1 MRRKLW
7 LPVLLVLCLALMVG
21 MLVACDPGS
30 SDQGGQGGNGAPDD
44 APRRTVT
51 FDLNGGSGSISP
63 MEFAVGYAMSG
74 LPEPTR
80 KGYDFLGWQDING
93 NMYDETTKMP
103 DQDLKL
109 YAYWQIIVT
118 SYSDNYVSFKP
129 ATEGVKDSG
138 TRYDYDLI
146 DTFIYVELTSSDLGG
161 RGNVGDRNNFDF
173 SKGVNIEYSA
183 KDGYTLQ
190 WYSDSDFTVLN
201 GAQVFTLYYGS
212 NFQFLTVSSGQS
224 VVKRYLVDFYV
235 LHDYEVKLH
244 KSIHND
250 GYYDTVYVVEN
261 RTFPASTEAY
271 QLKDFEFDKR
281 VYWNATTGEW
291 RAFNYSTPITGDL
304 DLYQTYKPKTV
315 TADLDGGTLSEPLT
329 VRPYV
334 QYQRLPVPTKEG
346 YDFIGWQLPD
356 AEDDMTDYF
365 SDITGFV
372 STQMLGEGGSS
383 SGGDTYFT
391 SLKAVWKPKQ
401 FAMLKDGDTVS
412 FKATVPV
419 VTYTDLTLADIN
431 EILYVPYGTDCVVPD
446 KIDYTG
452 GGEFRGWKTYTDDD
466 LADDPYLTEETP
478 PETPGEDIP
487 PDDPV
492 IDPGDP
498 VIDPDDPVID
508 PDDPVVPGDPGT
520 TPSQGTVVLD
530 GDRFDFGTEVT
541 SPIALYQVMAYNL
554 EFTGT
559 KLQLNDTVTLSSRM
573 NMRALLPAKGTY
585 TFEFTAR
592 SGGDVTFSYGGTS
605 YHVTASSPKTV
616 IVTNSSSTKGQV
628 VVFIVS
634 SLNGKVDVSMS
645 GPTATTTGS
654 PIDVDPAALYDLGEE
669 ITLTAPDKAG
679 YDCIGWDDGDTPVCE
694 SDEYTFT
701 LTGEAAFTPK
711 YEWNNELQNFE
722 YIERADGT
730 VTITGVKSSLAA
742 QLQTLVIPEYVV
754 AINSGAFNS
763 ATNLVSIEVEEGN
776 TAFSSAGGILYDKE
790 QKNIVY
796 VPAKLAGSV
805 TLPDGL
811 QSVKSSA
818 FSGRSLVTSVTIPS
832 SVTSIGTYAFEDC
845 AALATV
851 TIGSGVT
858 SIGSY
863 AFRGCSSLTSVTI
876 PDSVTSIGGSAFSG
890 CSSLESM
897 TIPFVGAEA
906 GKTAEDTYQ
915 YPFGYIFG
923 TSSYTGGTAVEQR
936 YYGSSTSSTTST
948 TYYIPSSLRSVTVTG
963 GNILRGAF
971 YNCSMLTSVNISDS
985 MTSIGSS
992 AFEGCT
998 SLTSVTIGKGVTSIG
1013 DYAFWGC
1020 YKLIEVYNKSSLGI
1034 TAGSSDYG
1042 YVAYYAENV
1051 YTEED
1056 GSWLSD
1062 TEDGFRFLY
1071 DGETGYLVAYLGSE
1085 TELTLPDSF
1094 TAYGETE
1101 VASYQIYDHAFRGRD
1116 DLTAVTI
1123 PDSVTSIGSYA
1134 FSGCTSLTS
1143 ITIQDSVTSIGR
1155 EAFYNCTSLTS
1166 VTIPNS
1172 VASIGDYAF
1181 YGCTSLTSVT
1191 IPGSVTSIGDYA
1203 FSNCTGLI
1211 SIHYAGDMASW
1222 LEKTWH
1228 SNVMSSGRMLYIGGN
1243 KVEGELVIPNGI
1255 ASIPSYAFAYQTGIT
1270 SVTIP
1275 DGVTS
1280 IGSYAFKGCAARII
1294 WGGTSTIT
1302 EIGGYAFAGYAGTSI
1317 TIPDSVTSIGS
1328 YAFSGCTSLTSI
1340 TIPNGV
1346 TSIGDYAFSGSTAEI
1361 AWGDAPTIAAI
1372 SSKAFSG
1379 YKGTSLIIPDS
1390 VEQIARGAL
1399 QNLPLESITIP
1410 FVGAT
1415 KDGTSNAHFGYIFG
1429 ASSYNYNDDYV
1440 PASLKEVI
1448 IMGGTSIGD
1457 YAFRYCDSL
1466 TSVTIPD
1473 SVTSIGYY
1481 AFNGCTALESI
1492 TIPDSVTSIE
1502 YYAFNGCTALESIT
1516 IPFVGSTK
1524 DGTSDTHFGYIFGAQ
1539 DHYDNDEYVPASL
1552 KEVVITGGAS
1562 IGDEAFYGCNSLT
1575 SVTIPDSV
1583 TSIGDDAFYSCD
1595 SLTSVAIPDSVTS
1608 IGWAAFSGCT
1618 SLTSVTIG
1626 NGVTSIENHAFSG
1639 CTSLTSVTIGNG
1651 VTSIGENAFSGC
1663 DNLQYNEYGNALY
1676 LGNDENR
1683 YVVLIK
1689 AKDKSITSVDIYDS
1703 TKVIYQSAFSGCTSL
1718 TSVTIPDSVTSIG
1731 SSAFDGC
1738 TSLTSVTIPSSVTS
1752 IGGAAFRDCT
1762 SLNAIIIPNSVTS
1775 IGSSAFRN
1783 CTALESITIPF
1794 VGATKEGTEDTHFG
1808 YIFGASSYSN
1818 NDDYVPASLKEV
1830 IITGGTS
1837 IGYYAFSGCT
1847 SLTSVAI
1854 PDSVTSIGSYAFQY
1868 CDSLE
1873 SVYITDIGKWVAIEF
1888 DNIYAN
1894 PLLYAGNLYLNGE
1907 LVTDLVIPDGVT
1919 SIGSSAFY
1927 GCTSLTSVTI
1937 PDSVTSIGSS
1947 AFSGCT
1953 NIASAAM
1960 PAHAIDDIPKASL
1973 KTVEITSGDSVGN
1986 SAFSDCTSL
1995 TTVTIGSS
2003 VTSIGD
2009 YAFRGCTS
2017 LESITILDSVTS
2029 IGSGAFDG
2037 CDLLKSITLPFVG
2050 ATKDGTEDTHFG
2062 YIFGAS
2068 SYSSNGSSVP
2078 SSLKE
2083 VIITGGTSIGAS
2095 AFEDCDSLTSVTIP
2109 DSVTSIGDYAFY
2121 GCTSLTS
2128 VTIPDSVTSIGS
2140 NAFYG
2145 CTGLASIHYAG
2156 DMASWLEKNW
2166 HSNVMSSGR
2175 ALYIDGNKVEGEII
2189 IPDGTTSIPS
2199 YAFAYQTGI
2208 TSIIIPDGV
2217 TSIGEGTFEG
2227 CSSLESITL
2236 PFVGATK
2243 DGTEDTHFGYI
2254 FGASSSGYNDDYVP
2268 ASLKEVIITGGTSIG
2283 SAAFRGCSSL
2293 TSVTIPSS
2301 VASIRNNAFQDC
2313 TSLEAVY
2320 ITDIEAWLAI
2330 SFASSAANPLSN
2342 GAALYLDGEPV
2353 TDFVI
2358 PAGVTSIGNFVFY
2371 GCDSLASITIPDGVA
2386 SIGREAFSGCTAEII
2401 WDGTP
2406 TITEIGGYA
2415 FAGYAGTRITIPDG
2429 VTSIGSYAFSEC
2441 TAEIIW
2447 CDAPTIT
2454 EIGGYTFAGYAG
2466 TSITIPSSVT
2476 SIGDNAFS
2484 GCTSLTSVTI
2494 PDSVTSIGAG
2504 AFDGCDSLEKITLPF
2519 VGATKD
2525 GTSNT
2530 NFGYIFGAQRFS
2542 DNGNY
2547 VPASLKE
2554 VIITG
2559 GASIGS
2565 FWGCTSLTSVTIPD
2579 SVTSIGSGA
2588 FSGCTSLTS
2597 ITIPD
2602 NVTSLGQS
2610 AFSGCTSLTLITI
2623 PDSVTSIGQSAFSRC
2638 TSLTLIT
2645 IPDSV
2650 TSIGSYAFEGCS
2662 SLESMTIPFV
2672 GAEAG
2677 KTAEDTYQ
2685 YPFGYI
2691 FGTSSYTG
2699 GTAVEQRY
2707 YGSSTSSTTSTT
2719 YYIPS
2724 SLRSV
2729 TVTGGNIPYGA
2740 FDDCSS
2746 LTSVIVGNGVT
2757 SIGGYAFYGCT
2768 SLPSVTIPASVTS
2781 IGASAFRDC
2790 TSLATVYI
2798 TDIGKWA
2805 TIDFADSDANPLHY
2819 AGNLY
2824 FNGELVTGELIIPD
2838 GVTSIGSNVF
2848 YGYDRLTSIT
2858 IPNSVTSIGG
2868 SAFRDCASLTSV
2880 TIGNGVTSIGEDA
2893 FYNCTSLTSI
2903 TIPASV
2909 TSIGGAA
2916 FAGCSK
2922 LIEVYNR
2929 SSLDITAG
2937 SWDYG
2942 QVALYAKHVY
2952 TDEGGSWFTDTDDGL
2967 RFLYDGETG
2976 YLVAYYG
2983 DETKLTLPD
2992 SFTAYDGT
3000 EVTSYQIYDYAFY
3013 GCNDL
3018 IFVIISDSVTSI
3030 GSYAF
3035 SDCISLTFVAIPAS
3049 VTSIG
3054 SYAFYGC
3061 TSLPSVTIPA
3071 SVTSIGASAFRDCT
3085 SLATV
3090 YITDIGKWAA
3100 IEFGDSYA
3108 NPLYY
3113 AGNLY
3118 LHSELVAGELIIPD
3132 GVTSIGNYA
3141 FYGYD
3146 RLTSITIPDSV
3157 TSIGSWAFNS
3167 CSSLT
3172 SVAIPDS
3179 VTSIGWAAFSGC
3191 TSLTSITI
3199 PASVTSI
3206 ENYAFSDCTSLT
3218 SVIFEETTG
3227 WYYKVDSIDTGGT
3240 SLSSSSL
3247 AKPSTAA
3254 GLLTSTYNHCYW
3266 ERR

>member
-1 MRRKLW
+1 M
-7 LPVLLVLCLALMVG
+7 LLVLCLALTVG

-669 ITLTAPDKAG
+669 VTLTAPDKAG
-679 YDCIGWDDGDTPVCE
+679 YDCIGWYDGDTRVCK

-711 YEWNNELQNFE
+711 YEWNNELQDFA
-722 YIERADGT
+722 YIEKADGT
-730 VTITGVKSSLAA
+730 VTITGVKSSVAA

-754 AINSGAFNS
+754 AINSGAFDS

-805 TLPDGL
+805 TLPEGL

-906 GKTAEDTYQ
+906 GKTSSDTYQ

-923 TSSYTGGTAVEQR
+923 TSSYTGATRITQW
-936 YYGSSTSSTTST
+936 YYGSSTSGTTDDY
-948 TYYIPSSLRSVTVTG
+948 YYIPSSLRSVTVTG
-963 GNILRGAF
+963 GNILYGAF
-971 YNCSMLTSVNISDS
+971 YNCSMLTSVTIPDS
-985 MTSIGSS
+985 VTSIGGSAFYNCGSLTFVAIPGSVTSIGS
-992 AFEGCT
+992 
-998 SLTSVTIGKGVTSIG
+998 
-1013 DYAFWGC
+1013 YAFQGC
-1020 YKLIEVYNKSSLGI
+1020 YKLVEVYNKSSLDI
-1034 TAGSSDYG
+1034 TVGSENNG
-1042 YVAYYAENV
+1042 YVGYYAKHV
-1051 YTEED
+1051 YTEEG
-1056 GSWLSD
+1056 GSRLSD
-1062 TEDGFRFLY
+1062 TENGFRFLY
-1071 DGETGYLVAYLGSE
+1071 DGETGYLVAYLGNE

-1116 DLTAVTI
+1116 DLTSVAIPDSVTSIGSGAFLYCDSLTSVTIPEGVTSIGSSAFQWCDSLTSVTI
-1123 PDSVTSIGSYA
+1123 PDSVTSIG
-1134 FSGCTSLTS
+1134 
-1143 ITIQDSVTSIGR
+1143 
-1155 EAFYNCTSLTS
+1155 
-1166 VTIPNS
+1166 
-1172 VASIGDYAF
+1172 DYAF
-1181 YGCTSLTSVT
+1181 EG
-1191 IPGSVTSIGDYA
+1191 
-1203 FSNCTGLI
+1203 CTGLT

-1255 ASIPSYAFAYQTGIT
+1255 TSIPSYAFAYQTGIT

-1280 IGSYAFKGCAARII
+1280 IGSYAFSGCAAEII
-1294 WGGTSTIT
+1294 WGDAPTIT
-1302 EIGGYAFAGYAGTSI
+1302 EIGGNAFAGYAGTSI

-1328 YAFSGCTSLTSI
+1328 YAFSGCTSLTPI

-1346 TSIGDYAFSGSTAEI
+1346 TSIGDYAFSGCTAEI
-1361 AWGDAPTIAAI
+1361 IWGDAPTIAAI

-1379 YKGTSLIIPDS
+1379 YKGTNLIIPDS

-1415 KDGTSNAHFGYIFG
+1415 KDGASNAHFGYIFG
-1429 ASSYNYNDDYV
+1429 ASSYSSNGNYV
-1440 PASLKEVI
+1440 PTLLKEVI
-1448 IMGGTSIGD
+1448 ITGGTSIGE
-1457 YAFRYCDSL
+1457 YAFRNCTSL
-1466 TSVTIPD
+1466 TSVTIPDSVTSIGYYAFRNCTSLTSITIPD

-1492 TIPDSVTSIE
+1492 TIP
-1502 YYAFNGCTALESIT
+1502 
-1516 IPFVGSTK
+1516 FVGATK

-1539 DHYDNDEYVPASL
+1539 DHYDRNDDVPASL
-1552 KEVVITGGAS
+1552 KEVIITGGAS

-1583 TSIGDDAFYSCD
+1583 TSIGDYAFYSCD
-1595 SLTSVAIPDSVTS
+1595 SLTSVTIPDSVTS
-1608 IGWAAFSGCT
+1608 IGYYAFSGCT
-1618 SLTSVTIG
+1618 ALTSVTIG
-1626 NGVTSIENHAFSG
+1626 NSVTSIGSFAFSG

-1663 DNLQYNEYGNALY
+1663 NNLQYNEYGDALY
-1676 LGNDENR
+1676 LGNDENP

-1703 TKVIYQSAFSGCTSL
+1703 TKVMYQSAFSGCTSL
-1718 TSVTIPDSVTSIG
+1718 TSITIPDSVTNIG
-1731 SSAFDGC
+1731 RYAFEDC
-1738 TSLTSVTIPSSVTS
+1738 TSITSVT
-1752 IGGAAFRDCT
+1752 
-1762 SLNAIIIPNSVTS
+1762 IPNSVTS
-1775 IGSSAFRN
+1775 IGGSAFNGCTSLTSVSIPASVTSIGNYAFRN

-1794 VGATKEGTEDTHFG
+1794 VGATKDGTEDTHFG

-1837 IGYYAFSGCT
+1837 IGYGAFYGCT
-1847 SLTSVAI
+1847 SLTSVTI
-1854 PDSVTSIGSYAFQY
+1854 PDSVTNIGGYAFY
-1868 CDSLE
+1868 NCTSLE
-1873 SVYITDIGKWVAIEF
+1873 AVYITDIGKWAATEF
-1888 DNIYAN
+1888 GDSYAN
-1894 PLLYAGNLYLNGE
+1894 PLYYAGNLYLNGE

-1919 SIGSSAFY
+1919 SIG
-1927 GCTSLTSVTI
+1927 G
-1937 PDSVTSIGSS
+1937 
-1947 AFSGCT
+1947 
-1953 NIASAAM
+1953 
-1960 PAHAIDDIPKASL
+1960 
-1973 KTVEITSGDSVGN
+1973 
-1986 SAFSDCTSL
+1986 
-1995 TTVTIGSS
+1995 
-2003 VTSIGD
+2003 
-2009 YAFRGCTS
+2009 
-2017 LESITILDSVTS
+2017 
-2029 IGSGAFDG
+2029 
-2037 CDLLKSITLPFVG
+2037 
-2050 ATKDGTEDTHFG
+2050 
-2062 YIFGAS
+2062 
-2068 SYSSNGSSVP
+2068 
-2078 SSLKE
+2078 
-2083 VIITGGTSIGAS
+2083 
-2095 AFEDCDSLTSVTIP
+2095 
-2109 DSVTSIGDYAFY
+2109 YAFY

-2128 VTIPDSVTSIGS
+2128 VTIPDSVTSIGDYAFS
-2140 NAFYG
+2140 GCDNLQYNGYDNALYLGNDENPYLVLIKAKDKSITSVDIYDSTRFIYGSAFSG
-2145 CTGLASIHYAG
+2145 CTSLAS
-2156 DMASWLEKNW
+2156 
-2166 HSNVMSSGR
+2166 VT
-2175 ALYIDGNKVEGEII
+2175 
-2189 IPDGTTSIPS
+2189 IPDS
-2199 YAFAYQTGI
+2199 
-2208 TSIIIPDGV
+2208 V
-2217 TSIGEGTFEG
+2217 TSIG
-2227 CSSLESITL
+2227 
-2236 PFVGATK
+2236 
-2243 DGTEDTHFGYI
+2243 
-2254 FGASSSGYNDDYVP
+2254 
-2268 ASLKEVIITGGTSIG
+2268 GGSFARCT
-2283 SAAFRGCSSL
+2283 SL
-2293 TSVTIPSS
+2293 TSVTIGNS
-2301 VASIRNNAFQDC
+2301 
-2313 TSLEAVY
+2313 
-2320 ITDIEAWLAI
+2320 
-2330 SFASSAANPLSN
+2330 
-2342 GAALYLDGEPV
+2342 
-2353 TDFVI
+2353 
-2358 PAGVTSIGNFVFY
+2358 VTS
-2371 GCDSLASITIPDGVA
+2371 
-2386 SIGREAFSGCTAEII
+2386 
-2401 WDGTP
+2401 
-2406 TITEIGGYA
+2406 IGGYA
-2415 FAGYAGTRITIPDG
+2415 FED
-2429 VTSIGSYAFSEC
+2429 
-2441 TAEIIW
+2441 
-2447 CDAPTIT
+2447 
-2454 EIGGYTFAGYAG
+2454 
-2466 TSITIPSSVT
+2466 
-2476 SIGDNAFS
+2476 
-2484 GCTSLTSVTI
+2484 CTSLTSVTI
-2494 PDSVTSIGAG
+2494 PDSVTSIGDY
-2504 AFDGCDSLEKITLPF
+2504 AFSGCDNLQYSE
-2519 VGATKD
+2519 
-2525 GTSNT
+2525 
-2530 NFGYIFGAQRFS
+2530 Y
-2542 DNGNY
+2542 DNALYLGNDENPY
-2547 VPASLKE
+2547 LVLIKAKNE
-2554 VIITG
+2554 
-2559 GASIGS
+2559 SI
-2565 FWGCTSLTSVTIPD
+2565 TSVDINASTKLIH
-2579 SVTSIGSGA
+2579 SGA
-2588 FSGCTSLTS
+2588 FSGCTSL
-2597 ITIPD
+2597 
-2602 NVTSLGQS
+2602 
-2610 AFSGCTSLTLITI
+2610 A
-2623 PDSVTSIGQSAFSRC
+2623 SVTI
-2638 TSLTLIT
+2638 
-2645 IPDSV
+2645 
-2650 TSIGSYAFEGCS
+2650 
-2662 SLESMTIPFV
+2662 
-2672 GAEAG
+2672 
-2677 KTAEDTYQ
+2677 
-2685 YPFGYI
+2685 
-2691 FGTSSYTG
+2691 
-2699 GTAVEQRY
+2699 
-2707 YGSSTSSTTSTT
+2707 
-2719 YYIPS
+2719 
-2724 SLRSV
+2724 
-2729 TVTGGNIPYGA
+2729 
-2740 FDDCSS
+2740 
-2746 LTSVIVGNGVT
+2746 GNGVT
-2757 SIGGYAFYGCT
+2757 SIGGYAFLGCT
-2768 SLPSVTIPASVTS
+2768 SL
-2781 IGASAFRDC
+2781 
-2790 TSLATVYI
+2790 
-2798 TDIGKWA
+2798 
-2805 TIDFADSDANPLHY
+2805 
-2819 AGNLY
+2819 
-2824 FNGELVTGELIIPD
+2824 E
-2838 GVTSIGSNVF
+2838 
-2848 YGYDRLTSIT
+2848 
-2858 IPNSVTSIGG
+2858 
-2868 SAFRDCASLTSV
+2868 
-2880 TIGNGVTSIGEDA
+2880 
-2893 FYNCTSLTSI
+2893 
-2903 TIPASV
+2903 
-2909 TSIGGAA
+2909 
-2916 FAGCSK
+2916 
-2922 LIEVYNR
+2922 
-2929 SSLDITAG
+2929 
-2937 SWDYG
+2937 
-2942 QVALYAKHVY
+2942 
-2952 TDEGGSWFTDTDDGL
+2952 
-2967 RFLYDGETG
+2967 
-2976 YLVAYYG
+2976 
-2983 DETKLTLPD
+2983 
-2992 SFTAYDGT
+2992 
-3000 EVTSYQIYDYAFY
+3000 
-3013 GCNDL
+3013 
-3018 IFVIISDSVTSI
+3018 
-3030 GSYAF
+3030 
-3035 SDCISLTFVAIPAS
+3035 
-3049 VTSIG
+3049 
-3054 SYAFYGC
+3054 
-3061 TSLPSVTIPA
+3061 
-3071 SVTSIGASAFRDCT
+3071 
-3085 SLATV
+3085 
-3090 YITDIGKWAA
+3090 
-3100 IEFGDSYA
+3100 
-3108 NPLYY
+3108 
-3113 AGNLY
+3113 
-3118 LHSELVAGELIIPD
+3118 
-3132 GVTSIGNYA
+3132 
-3141 FYGYD
+3141 
-3146 RLTSITIPDSV
+3146 SITIPDSV
-3157 TSIGSWAFNS
+3157 TSVGRS
-3167 CSSLT
+3167 
-3172 SVAIPDS
+3172 
-3179 VTSIGWAAFSGC
+3179 AFSGC
-3191 TSLTSITI
+3191 TSLTSLTFNGTKAEWNAVDKGWWWNEHC
-3199 PASVTSI
+3199 PFTVVKC
-3206 ENYAFSDCTSLT
+3206 SDGN
-3218 SVIFEETTG
+3218 VP
-3227 WYYKVDSIDTGGT
+3227 V
-3240 SLSSSSL
+3240 
-3247 AKPSTAA
+3247 
-3254 GLLTSTYNHCYW
+3254 
-3266 ERR
+3266 

>member
-7 LPVLLVLCLALMVG
+7 LPVLLVLCLALTVG

-30 SDQGGQGGNGAPDD
+30 SDQGGQGGNEVPDD

-244 KSIHND
+244 KSIHHD

-383 SGGDTYFT
+383 SGSGTYFT

-498 VIDPDDPVID
+498 VIDPDDPV
-508 PDDPVVPGDPGT
+508 VPGGPGT

-628 VVFIVS
+628 VVFTVS
-634 SLNGKVDVSMS
+634 SLNGKVDVAMS

-679 YDCIGWDDGDTPVCE
+679 YDCIGWYDGDTRVCE
-694 SDEYTFT
+694 SGEYTFT

-722 YIERADGT
+722 YIEKADGT
-730 VTITGVKSSLAA
+730 VTITGVKSGVAA

-832 SVTSIGTYAFEDC
+832 SVTSIGNYAFEDC

-851 TIGSGVT
+851 TIENGVT
-858 SIGSY
+858 SIGSS
-863 AFRGCSSLTSVTI
+863 AFYGCTSLTSVTI
-876 PDSVTSIGGSAFSG
+876 PDSVTSIGSGAFSG
-890 CSSLESM
+890 CSSLGSM
-897 TIPFVGAEA
+897 TIPFVGATKD
-906 GKTAEDTYQ
+906 GTSNTH
-915 YPFGYIFG
+915 FGYIFG
-923 TSSYTGGTAVEQR
+923 ASSSSYNDDYVPSSLKEVIITGGTSIGDYAFD
-936 YYGSSTSSTTST
+936 GCTS
-948 TYYIPSSLRSVTVTG
+948 LASVTIPDSVTSIG
-963 GNILRGAF
+963 EGAF
-971 YNCSMLTSVNISDS
+971 YNCD
-985 MTSIGSS
+985 
-992 AFEGCT
+992 
-998 SLTSVTIGKGVTSIG
+998 SLTSVTIGNGVTSIG
-1013 DYAFWGC
+1013 DYAFDGC
-1020 YKLIEVYNKSSLGI
+1020 NKLIEVYNKSSLDI
-1034 TAGSSDYG
+1034 TAGSEDNG
-1042 YVAYYAENV
+1042 YVGYYAKHI
-1051 YTEED
+1051 YTEEG
-1056 GSWLSD
+1056 GSWLTD
-1062 TEDGFRFLY
+1062 TEDGYRFFY
-1071 DGETGYLVAYLGSE
+1071 DGETGYLVAYYGDE

-1094 TAYGETE
+1094 TAYDGTE
-1101 VASYQIYDHAFRGRD
+1101 VTSYQIYDYAFYGRD
-1116 DLTAVTI
+1116 DLIAVTIPGSVTSIGWYAFSGCTSLTSVTIGNSVTSIGWYAFSGCTSLTSVAIGNSVTSIGWYAFYNCTSLESVYITDIGKWAAIEFDDSYANPLYYAGNLYFNDELVTDLVIPDGVTSIGDYAFAYCIPLTSVTIPDSVTSMGSSAFYNCTSLEAVYITDIGKWVAIKFDDSYANPLYYAGNLYLNGELVTDLVIPDSVTSIGDYAFRGCTSLTSVTI

-1134 FSGCTSLTS
+1134 FSGC
-1143 ITIQDSVTSIGR
+1143 
-1155 EAFYNCTSLTS
+1155 
-1166 VTIPNS
+1166 
-1172 VASIGDYAF
+1172 
-1181 YGCTSLTSVT
+1181 
-1191 IPGSVTSIGDYA
+1191 
-1203 FSNCTGLI
+1203 
-1211 SIHYAGDMASW
+1211 
-1222 LEKTWH
+1222 
-1228 SNVMSSGRMLYIGGN
+1228 
-1243 KVEGELVIPNGI
+1243 
-1255 ASIPSYAFAYQTGIT
+1255 
-1270 SVTIP
+1270 
-1275 DGVTS
+1275 
-1280 IGSYAFKGCAARII
+1280 AAEII
-1294 WGGTSTIT
+1294 WDGTPTIT
-1302 EIGGYAFAGYAGTSI
+1302 EIGGYTFAGYAGTSI
-1317 TIPDSVTSIGS
+1317 TIPNS
-1328 YAFSGCTSLTSI
+1328 
-1340 TIPNGV
+1340 V

-1390 VEQIARGAL
+1390 VEQIAKGAL

-1415 KDGTSNAHFGYIFG
+1415 KDGTSNTHFGYIFG

-1440 PASLKEVI
+1440 PTSLKEVI
-1448 IMGGTSIGD
+1448 IMGGTSIG
-1457 YAFRYCDSL
+1457 YRAFYNCISL
-1466 TSVTIPD
+1466 T
-1473 SVTSIGYY
+1473 
-1481 AFNGCTALESI
+1481 SI
-1492 TIPDSVTSIE
+1492 TIPGSVTSIE

-1626 NGVTSIENHAFSG
+1626 NGVTSIANYAFSG

-1907 LVTDLVIPDGVT
+1907 LVTDLVIPDSVT
-1919 SIGSSAFY
+1919 SIGGYAFY

-2313 TSLEAVY
+2313 TSLESVY
-2320 ITDIEAWLAI
+2320 ITDIGKWAAI
-2330 SFASSAANPLSN
+2330 DFADSNANPLYYAGN
-2342 GAALYLDGEPV
+2342 LYLNGELV
-2353 TDFVI
+2353 TDLVI
-2358 PAGVTSIGNFVFY
+2358 PDGVTSIGDYAFAGY
-2371 GCDSLASITIPDGVA
+2371 AGTSITIPNSVT
-2386 SIGREAFSGCTAEII
+2386 SIGNYAFSGCTAEII
-2401 WDGTP
+2401 WCDAP
-2406 TITEIGGYA
+2406 TITAIGGYA

-2494 PDSVTSIGAG
+2494 PDGVTSIGSS
-2504 AFDGCDSLEKITLPF
+2504 AFSGCSSLKSMTIPF

-2530 NFGYIFGAQRFS
+2530 HFGYIFGAQRFYNNK
-2542 DNGNY
+2542 DY
-2547 VPASLKE
+2547 VPTSLKE

-2559 GASIGS
+2559 GTSIGS
-2565 FWGCTSLTSVTIPD
+2565 SAFYGCTSLTSVTIPD

-2588 FSGCTSLTS
+2588 FSGCTSLT
-2597 ITIPD
+2597 
-2602 NVTSLGQS
+2602 
-2610 AFSGCTSLTLITI
+2610 LITI
-2623 PDSVTSIGQSAFSRC
+2623 PDSVTSIGQSAFSGC
-2638 TSLTLIT
+2638 TSLTSVTIGNGVTSIGREAFHNCSSLASVT

-2650 TSIGSYAFEGCS
+2650 TSIEGSAFSGCS
-2662 SLESMTIPFV
+2662 SLKSMTIPFV

-2781 IGASAFRDC
+2781 IGGHAFYNC
-2790 TSLATVYI
+2790 TSLEAVYI

-2805 TIDFADSDANPLHY
+2805 ATEFGDSHANPLCY

-2824 FNGELVTGELIIPD
+2824 LNSELVTNLVIPD
-2838 GVTSIGSNVF
+2838 SVTSIGNWAFYGCTSLTSVAIPDSVTSIGS
-2848 YGYDRLTSIT
+2848 G
-2858 IPNSVTSIGG
+2858 
-2868 SAFRDCASLTSV
+2868 AF
-2880 TIGNGVTSIGEDA
+2880 NGC
-2893 FYNCTSLTSI
+2893 N
-2903 TIPASV
+2903 
-2909 TSIGGAA
+2909 
-2916 FAGCSK
+2916 K
-2922 LIEVYNR
+2922 LIEVYNK
-2929 SSLDITAG
+2929 SSLDIMAG
-2937 SWDYG
+2937 NSDHG
-2942 QVALYAKHVY
+2942 SVARNAKHVY
-2952 TDEGGSWFTDTDDGL
+2952 TEEGGSWFTDTDDGF
-2967 RFLYDGETG
+2967 RFFYDGETG
-2976 YLVAYYG
+2976 YFVAYLG
-2983 DETKLTLPD
+2983 NETELTLPD

-3000 EVTSYQIYDYAFY
+3000 EVTSYQIYDYALYGRDDLTAVTIPNSVTSIGSSAFY
-3013 GCNDL
+3013 DCTSLTSVTIPDSVTSIGSSAFRGCNSL
-3018 IFVIISDSVTSI
+3018 TSVTIGNGVTSIGNNAFMSCSSLTSVTIPDSVTSI

-3035 SDCISLTFVAIPAS
+3035 S
-3049 VTSIG
+3049 
-3054 SYAFYGC
+3054 GC
-3061 TSLPSVTIPA
+3061 TSLTSV
-3071 SVTSIGASAFRDCT
+3071 
-3085 SLATV
+3085 
-3090 YITDIGKWAA
+3090 
-3100 IEFGDSYA
+3100 
-3108 NPLYY
+3108 
-3113 AGNLY
+3113 
-3118 LHSELVAGELIIPD
+3118 
-3132 GVTSIGNYA
+3132 
-3141 FYGYD
+3141 
-3146 RLTSITIPDSV
+3146 TIPDSV
-3157 TSIGSWAFNS
+3157 TSIGVGAFWD
-3167 CSSLT
+3167 CTSLT
-3172 SVAIPDS
+3172 SVTIPDS
-3179 VTSIGWAAFSGC
+3179 VTSIGEIAFQSCG
-3191 TSLTSITI
+3191 SLTSVTI
-3199 PASVTSI
+3199 PDSVTSI
-3206 ENYAFSDCTSLT
+3206 GERAF
-3218 SVIFEETTG
+3218 V
-3227 WYYKVDSIDTGGT
+3227 
-3240 SLSSSSL
+3240 
-3247 AKPSTAA
+3247 
-3254 GLLTSTYNHCYW
+3254 
-3266 ERR
+3266 

>member
-7 LPVLLVLCLALMVG
+7 LPVLLVLCLALTVG

-244 KSIHND
+244 KSIHHD

-628 VVFIVS
+628 VVFTVS
-634 SLNGKVDVSMS
+634 SLYGKVDVSMS

-722 YIERADGT
+722 YIEKADGT
-730 VTITGVKSSLAA
+730 VTITGVKSSVAA

-754 AINSGAFNS
+754 AINSGAFDS

-805 TLPDGL
+805 TLPEGL

-832 SVTSIGTYAFEDC
+832 SVTSIGNYAFEDC

-851 TIGSGVT
+851 TIENGVT

-876 PDSVTSIGGSAFSG
+876 PNSVTSIGGSAFSG

-1492 TIPDSVTSIE
+1492 TIPDSVTSIG
-1502 YYAFNGCTALESIT
+1502 YYAFNGCTSLKSIT

-1524 DGTSDTHFGYIFGAQ
+1524 DGTSNTHFGYIFGAQ
-1539 DHYDNDEYVPASL
+1539 SYHDNYDYVPASL
-1552 KEVVITGGAS
+1552 KEVIITGGTS
-1562 IGDEAFYGCNSLT
+1562 LGSYAFRNCTSLT

-1583 TSIGDDAFYSCD
+1583 TSIGDWAFEDCD
-1595 SLTSVAIPDSVTS
+1595 SLTSVTIPDSVTS
-1608 IGWAAFSGCT
+1608 IGGSAFRD
-1618 SLTSVTIG
+1618 
-1626 NGVTSIENHAFSG
+1626 

-1663 DNLQYNEYGNALY
+1663 NNLQYNEYGDALY

-1689 AKDKSITSVDIYDS
+1689 AKDKSITSVDIYAL
-1703 TKVIYQSAFSGCTSL
+1703 TRVIYQSAFSGCTSL
-1718 TSVTIPDSVTSIG
+1718 TSVTIPSSVTSIG
-1731 SSAFDGC
+1731 SSAFSGC
-1738 TSLTSVTIPSSVTS
+1738 TSLTSVSIPASVTS
-1752 IGGAAFRDCT
+1752 IG
-1762 SLNAIIIPNSVTS
+1762 NY
-1775 IGSSAFRN
+1775 AFRN
-1783 CTALESITIPF
+1783 CTALESITIPDSVTSIGSSAFSGCSSLESMTIPF
-1794 VGATKEGTEDTHFG
+1794 VGATKDETSNTHFG
-1808 YIFGASSYSN
+1808 YIFGASSSSN
-1818 NDDYVPASLKEV
+1818 NDYYVPASLKEV

-1837 IGYYAFSGCT
+1837 IGYGAFYGCT
-1847 SLTSVAI
+1847 SLTSVTI
-1854 PDSVTSIGSYAFQY
+1854 PDSVTNIGGYAFY
-1868 CDSLE
+1868 DCTSLE
-1873 SVYITDIGKWVAIEF
+1873 GVYITDIGKWAEINF
-1888 DNIYAN
+1888 GDLYAN

-1907 LVTDLVIPDGVT
+1907 LVTDLVIPDSVT
-1919 SIGSSAFY
+1919 SIGTYAFR
-1927 GCTSLTSVTI
+1927 GCTSLTSVAI

-1960 PAHAIDDIPKASL
+1960 PAHAIDDIPKGSL
-1973 KTVEITSGDSVGN
+1973 KTVVITSGDSVGN
-1986 SAFSDCTSL
+1986 SAFEDCTSL
-1995 TTVTIGSS
+1995 TSVTIPGS

-2009 YAFRGCTS
+2009 NAFDGCRALT
-2017 LESITILDSVTS
+2017 SITIPDSVTS
-2029 IGSGAFDG
+2029 IGQSAFYG
-2037 CDLLKSITLPFVG
+2037 CESLESMTIPFVG

-2068 SYSSNGSSVP
+2068 SSSNNDYYVP
-2078 SSLKE
+2078 SSLKK

-2095 AFEDCDSLTSVTIP
+2095 AFEDCDSLTSVTIGNG
-2109 DSVTSIGDYAFY
+2109 VTSIGDYAFR
-2121 GCTSLTS
+2121 GCT
-2128 VTIPDSVTSIGS
+2128 
-2140 NAFYG
+2140 
-2145 CTGLASIHYAG
+2145 
-2156 DMASWLEKNW
+2156 
-2166 HSNVMSSGR
+2166 
-2175 ALYIDGNKVEGEII
+2175 
-2189 IPDGTTSIPS
+2189 
-2199 YAFAYQTGI
+2199 
-2208 TSIIIPDGV
+2208 
-2217 TSIGEGTFEG
+2217 
-2227 CSSLESITL
+2227 
-2236 PFVGATK
+2236 
-2243 DGTEDTHFGYI
+2243 
-2254 FGASSSGYNDDYVP
+2254 
-2268 ASLKEVIITGGTSIG
+2268 
-2283 SAAFRGCSSL
+2283 
-2293 TSVTIPSS
+2293 
-2301 VASIRNNAFQDC
+2301 
-2313 TSLEAVY
+2313 
-2320 ITDIEAWLAI
+2320 
-2330 SFASSAANPLSN
+2330 
-2342 GAALYLDGEPV
+2342 
-2353 TDFVI
+2353 
-2358 PAGVTSIGNFVFY
+2358 
-2371 GCDSLASITIPDGVA
+2371 
-2386 SIGREAFSGCTAEII
+2386 
-2401 WDGTP
+2401 
-2406 TITEIGGYA
+2406 
-2415 FAGYAGTRITIPDG
+2415 
-2429 VTSIGSYAFSEC
+2429 
-2441 TAEIIW
+2441 
-2447 CDAPTIT
+2447 
-2454 EIGGYTFAGYAG
+2454 
-2466 TSITIPSSVT
+2466 
-2476 SIGDNAFS
+2476 
-2484 GCTSLTSVTI
+2484 
-2494 PDSVTSIGAG
+2494 
-2504 AFDGCDSLEKITLPF
+2504 
-2519 VGATKD
+2519 
-2525 GTSNT
+2525 
-2530 NFGYIFGAQRFS
+2530 
-2542 DNGNY
+2542 
-2547 VPASLKE
+2547 
-2554 VIITG
+2554 
-2559 GASIGS
+2559 
-2565 FWGCTSLTSVTIPD
+2565 
-2579 SVTSIGSGA
+2579 
-2588 FSGCTSLTS
+2588 
-2597 ITIPD
+2597 
-2602 NVTSLGQS
+2602 
-2610 AFSGCTSLTLITI
+2610 
-2623 PDSVTSIGQSAFSRC
+2623 
-2638 TSLTLIT
+2638 
-2645 IPDSV
+2645 
-2650 TSIGSYAFEGCS
+2650 
-2662 SLESMTIPFV
+2662 
-2672 GAEAG
+2672 
-2677 KTAEDTYQ
+2677 
-2685 YPFGYI
+2685 
-2691 FGTSSYTG
+2691 
-2699 GTAVEQRY
+2699 
-2707 YGSSTSSTTSTT
+2707 
-2719 YYIPS
+2719 
-2724 SLRSV
+2724 
-2729 TVTGGNIPYGA
+2729 
-2740 FDDCSS
+2740 
-2746 LTSVIVGNGVT
+2746 
-2757 SIGGYAFYGCT
+2757 
-2768 SLPSVTIPASVTS
+2768 
-2781 IGASAFRDC
+2781 
-2790 TSLATVYI
+2790 
-2798 TDIGKWA
+2798 
-2805 TIDFADSDANPLHY
+2805 
-2819 AGNLY
+2819 
-2824 FNGELVTGELIIPD
+2824 
-2838 GVTSIGSNVF
+2838 
-2848 YGYDRLTSIT
+2848 
-2858 IPNSVTSIGG
+2858 
-2868 SAFRDCASLTSV
+2868 SLTSV
-2880 TIGNGVTSIGEDA
+2880 TIGNGVTSIGEYAFQNCTSLTSVTIPDSVMSIEERAFEYCDSLTSVAIGNGVTSIGNYAFRYCDSLTSVTIGNGVTSIGSSA
-2893 FYNCTSLTSI
+2893 FYNCTSLE
-2903 TIPASV
+2903 A
-2909 TSIGGAA
+2909 
-2916 FAGCSK
+2916 
-2922 LIEVYNR
+2922 
-2929 SSLDITAG
+2929 
-2937 SWDYG
+2937 
-2942 QVALYAKHVY
+2942 
-2952 TDEGGSWFTDTDDGL
+2952 
-2967 RFLYDGETG
+2967 
-2976 YLVAYYG
+2976 
-2983 DETKLTLPD
+2983 
-2992 SFTAYDGT
+2992 
-3000 EVTSYQIYDYAFY
+3000 
-3013 GCNDL
+3013 
-3018 IFVIISDSVTSI
+3018 
-3030 GSYAF
+3030 
-3035 SDCISLTFVAIPAS
+3035 
-3049 VTSIG
+3049 
-3054 SYAFYGC
+3054 
-3061 TSLPSVTIPA
+3061 
-3071 SVTSIGASAFRDCT
+3071 
-3085 SLATV
+3085 V

-3100 IEFGDSYA
+3100 INFGDEEA

-3118 LHSELVAGELIIPD
+3118 LNGELVAGELIIPD

-3146 RLTSITIPDSV
+3146 RLTSVTIGNGVTSIGDDAFDGCYKLIEVCNKSSLGITAGSTANGYVGRYAKRVYTEEGGSWLSETEDGFRFFYDGETGYLVAYLGDETKLTLPDSFTAYDGTVVAEYQINDYAFHNCDSLTSVTIPDSVTDIGSYAFTYCTSLTSVTIPDSV
-3157 TSIGSWAFNS
+3157 TSIGWYAFS
-3167 CSSLT
+3167 GCTSLT
-3172 SVAIPDS
+3172 SVTIPDS
-3179 VTSIGWAAFSGC
+3179 VTSIVISAFENC

-3206 ENYAFSDCTSLT
+3206 GAYAFRGCTSLTSVTIPDSVTSIDSDAFSGCYDLQYNEYGDALYLGNDENSYVVLIKAKDKSITSVDIYDSTKVIYQSAFEDCTSLT
-3218 SVIFEETTG
+3218 SVTIP
-3227 WYYKVDSIDTGGT
+3227 DSVTYIG
-3240 SLSSSSL
+3240 SSAFYNCDS
-3247 AKPSTAA
+3247 
-3254 GLLTSTYNHCYW
+3254 LTSVTFEGTKAEWNAVDKGSRWNSGCPFT
-3266 ERR
+3266 EVKCSNGNVSV